1 MKKFQ
6 PNALDRRDK
15 MVQVKKP
22 SFFKRLLSGIV
33 SVITYPFRMVWRGV
47 VATAKALY
55 KSPVTT
61 YKGIVRFRDSFISKV
76 QYLEAESA
84 KWKTAFKIVKMPYSL
99 LISLGLSPQLALT
112 LIIGGSTVGGGVIV
126 NETLLAEK
134 SFARGDA
141 GVYSA
146 PSDVPTEYSDDN
158 NTLRLDL
165 GTTPVGEIVIENIT
179 VGTAYTNSTLPSGE
193 TNVIIVG
200 GLPTATDFTAT
211 WLEVGHLII
220 DRWRCTKLTLDT
232 IEVHTLNVTYN
243 ASDGQSIAPVAGV
256 PRNRGIGG
264 GNRADDMRTSG
275 GYYDQIK
282 ITAPTSAVNG
292 KVDVLRLSNLFS
304 KGGPC
309 VLQRIKAGTI
319 DITMNEVG
327 NGDGLAAKDFTIA
340 TSVIYKTFNNID
352 NVEELISPP

>member
-6 PNALDRRDK
+6 PNALEK
-15 MVQVKKP
+15 VQPP

-61 YKGIVRFRDSFISKV
+61 YKGIVRYRNWLLAKV
-76 QYLEAESA
+76 EYLQSESE
-84 KWKTAFKIVKMPYSL
+84 KWRTVFKIVKAPYSL
-99 LISLGLSPQLALT
+99 LLSLGFSPQMAMT
-112 LIIGGSTVGGGVIV
+112 LIMGASVAGGGVVV

-319 DITMNEVG
+319 DVNLNTIG
-327 NGDGLAAKDFTIA
+327 NGDGLANKDFTIA